1 MINFK
6 EQIAEAETSIS
17 RYLGL
22 PFHDFLFSIEN
33 VFQINKEICAF
44 SGEYSNFMQNE
55 IDFIVE
61 KEQGINISV
70 FYNPFVIRALDKSGN
85 RDYNVNSKAF
95 DMIGQ
100 PFYRYGRLIQN
111 YKAND
116 LRFFYIYKDFIEG
129 IFKDFEKITER
140 EDRFSVYE
148 KHLKMRMPDSE
159 QIINKWQ
166 SGDVSHVL
174 SSEEC
179 KLLRNEDINLNDFER
194 QKNKNIFLINY
205 FLLKEMLID
214 HECISEFQ
222 LIMHLFPFNGL
233 EIENAAIIYQ
243 GNPEREEFQEIE
255 EKVKKLAHCKY
266 PLEVANF
273 AGQSHFAVNRTT
285 TIKDS
290 PLINYMDIKESE
302 ANEIITEMEKYLIL
316 KKVNKNNKDETLSK
330 KKRL

>member
-1 MINFK
+1 MINFRA
-6 EQIAEAETSIS
+6 QVAEAEASIS
-17 RYLGL
+17 RYLAL

-70 FYNPFVIRALDKSGN
+70 FYNPFVIRALNKSGD
-85 RDYNVNSKAF
+85 RDYNVSSKAF
-95 DMIGQ
+95 SMIGQ
-100 PFYRYGRLIQN
+100 PFYRYGSLIKN

-116 LRFFYIYKDFIEG
+116 LNFFYLYKDFIEAV
-129 IFKDFEKITER
+129 FKDFENITER
-140 EDRFSVYE
+140 EERFLVYK

-159 QIINKWQ
+159 QIINRWQ
-166 SGDVSHVL
+166 SGDMSHVL

-179 KLLRNEDINLNDFER
+179 ELLRNEDINLNDFER

-205 FLLKEMLID
+205 FLLKEMIQD
-214 HECISEFQ
+214 YSCISEFE
-222 LIMHLFPFNGL
+222 LTMHLFPFKGL
-233 EIENAAIIYQ
+233 EIETAGVVYQ
-243 GNPEREEFQEIE
+243 GNPEKEVYEEIE
-255 EKVKKLAHCKY
+255 EKVKKLAHCRY

-273 AGQSHFAVNRTT
+273 AGEVNFIINKET

-290 PLINYMDIKESE
+290 PLMSYMEIKERE
-302 ANEIITEMEKYLIL
+302 VDEITTEMEKYLIL
-316 KKVNKNNKDETLSK
+316 QKIDKNNKDKSVNK

>member
-6 EQIAEAETSIS
+6 AQITQAEASIS

-70 FYNPFVIRALDKSGN
+70 FYNPFVIRALDESGD
-85 RDYNVNSKAF
+85 RDYNVSSKAF
-95 DMIGQ
+95 SMIGQ
-100 PFYRYGRLIQN
+100 PFYRYGSLIQN

-116 LRFFYIYKDFIEG
+116 LKFFYLYKDFIEAV
-129 IFKDFEKITER
+129 FKDFENITER
-140 EDRFSVYE
+140 GERFFLYK

-159 QIINKWQ
+159 QIINRWQ
-166 SGDVSHVL
+166 SGDMSHVL

-179 KLLRNEDINLNDFER
+179 ELLRNEDINLNDFER

-205 FLLKEMLID
+205 FLLKEMIQD
-214 HECISEFQ
+214 YSCISEFE
-222 LIMHLFPFNGL
+222 LTMHLFPFKGL
-233 EIENAAIIYQ
+233 EIETAGVVYQ
-243 GNPEREEFQEIE
+243 GNTEKEVLEEIQGKINN
-255 EKVKKLAHCKY
+255 LPHCKY
-266 PLEVANF
+266 PIKVANF
-273 AGQSHFAVNRTT
+273 AGQSHFVVNRTT

-290 PLINYMDIKESE
+290 PLISYMDIGEKE

-316 KKVNKNNKDETLSK
+316 QKIDKNNKDKSVNK